1 MPPAQYGGARKRVF
15 IGLMLGSCLLLCLA
29 LAVFLILP
37 WTGFLGVRH
46 WLPAVSVSVAAAAML
61 AVLGLCL
68 SLVFHIYTGR
78 PLPGGGGVRHMT
90 VRLFFPLMEMLAKLV
105 GLDRAAVRRSF
116 VKVNNEMV
124 LAGART
130 GAAGATAGALAPLS
144 AAQRCPHRLMHNA
157 DHCRRCGACPVGALL
172 DLRDAYGV
180 RLAIA
185 TGGTIARRIVV
196 QARPRCIIA
205 VACERDLTSGIRT
218 VTLSLCLACLTS
230 GPHGPCLDTLA
241 PLDAIEAAIRLFLG
255 LGPAP
260 GPDGCRVCGG
270 GKQRA
275 GEQIMGF
282 PKGFGKLR
290 VTARNAALRTLLLT
304 DAGMPVQAALDMA
317 LGAAPHAPAGQV
329 GSAAFGTALAA
340 RDRHLCAELAY
351 GCLRA
356 ETRIDYV
363 LGRVLPRPGG
373 LPRPLRHILAL
384 GVYGL
389 LLQDRTPPHA
399 VLHEAV
405 EQARTLYG
413 PRLAGL
419 TNGALRSVQRLGEAP
434 RHEDFYR
441 QGAADPLGALA
452 CSARLRTGWPGSG
465 RGPMAKRTR
474 PCCCGVPAAAPGVD
488 CGSMPAALKAP
499 PC

>member
-1 MPPAQYGGARKRVF
+1 
-15 IGLMLGSCLLLCLA
+15 
-29 LAVFLILP
+29 
-37 WTGFLGVRH
+37 
-46 WLPAVSVSVAAAAML
+46 
-61 AVLGLCL
+61 
-68 SLVFHIYTGR
+68 
-78 PLPGGGGVRHMT
+78 
-90 VRLFFPLMEMLAKLV
+90 
-105 GLDRAAVRRSF
+105 
-116 VKVNNEMV
+116 
-124 LAGART
+124 
-130 GAAGATAGALAPLS
+130 
-144 AAQRCPHRLMHNA
+144 
-157 DHCRRCGACPVGALL
+157 
-172 DLRDAYGV
+172 
-180 RLAIA
+180 
-185 TGGTIARRIVV
+185 
-196 QARPRCIIA
+196 
-205 VACERDLTSGIRT
+205 
-218 VTLSLCLACLTS
+218 
-230 GPHGPCLDTLA
+230 
-241 PLDAIEAAIRLFLG
+241 
-255 LGPAP
+255 
-260 GPDGCRVCGG
+260 
-270 GKQRA
+270 
-275 GEQIMGF
+275 MGF

-452 CSARLRTGWPGSG
+452 LFCAAPDWLARLWARAYGEADAALLLRRSCGRPWSGLRVNARRPEGAALLTALRALPG
-465 RGPMAKRTR
+465 
-474 PCCCGVPAAAPGVD
+474 AAAVGDWGVALGPGELPESVMD
-488 CGSMPAALKAP
+488 RPLAHWQAQGALSFQSAGSQRVLAALDLYALEGPVWDMCAGYGGKTAALLERGVAVGLCTDSSFGRLRALPGHCARLGLHLPSVCLP
-499 PC
+499 PVCLADAARPPQVRRKNRTLAAVTAHSRRDKKGRNSGNRWK